1 MSSVGVLLL
10 VRCALFTLL
19 TDEGMKMQAR
29 WTACFLTGALLLPL
43 GCKSGNAPESK
54 SVENKPKQTLHIHPN
69 GINNVAP
76 VVKGAPPE
84 LTKVFDYI
92 DQHIDEH
99 VENLQKW
106 IQQPSISNSGEGIPE
121 SAEMVKGF
129 FDKFGCQTTRVYDVG
144 ITEYGSPGNPVVY
157 AKCDEGAPKTVAIYW
172 QYDTMPVTQPDLWV
186 SPPFEAAVIPG
197 SQANLPDIPRVLVGR
212 GAVNSKGPEMAQ
224 LNALMAY
231 KAVNGKLPVN
241 LIFVAEG
248 DEERMDIGLRKFIKE
263 HSDLLSEADA
273 LYAGGPSEGCVY
285 VELTTSGLKWGRG
298 PTVSDVHGVMKRT
311 TDSPAWRHIHMLASL
326 TSLDGN
332 TPLIGGFNDEREY
345 PNPDQ
350 MKQLKDRATKTD
362 LVKMAKNQGVARYMS
377 DDPVEVLKD
386 GRFGTSFNLDGIWG
400 GNMYAGGAGA
410 ILPNKITS
418 KHNFRYV
425 PKMKGT
431 ELIQKLRAQLD
442 KNGYKDVDMKL
453 IGDVPWSR
461 GSSPTADISVAHR
474 KAAEMLGLTADNSN
488 PFFMADNNS
497 EYYRKTSGE
506 LSPMGVNEAEPT
518 GGYWPS
524 YLFSDGEVGQ
534 KVGSVSIPMGM
545 GARGGQ
551 GGRAHAANEYYAV
564 EGATWDK
571 GMAGAEKIVAAAIW
585 EYAQTT
591 TTPPKPK
598 THVK

>member
-1 MSSVGVLLL
+1 MKLRPLSFCLLGLAIGL
-10 VRCALFTLL
+10 VS
-19 TDEGMKMQAR
+19 
-29 WTACFLTGALLLPL
+29 
-43 GCKSGNAPESK
+43 CKSAPKPSTVAKSTLNINPYGTSGAKPDMSK
-54 SVENKPKQTLHIHPN
+54 VPDDLK
-69 GINNVAP
+69 
-76 VVKGAPPE
+76 
-84 LTKVFDYI
+84 KVFDYI
-92 DQHIDEH
+92 DAH
-99 VENLQKW
+99 VDDDTNNLVKW

-129 FDKFGCQTTRVYDVG
+129 FDKLGCQTTRVYDVG

-172 QYDTMPVTQPDLWV
+172 QYDTMPVTQPTNWV
-186 SPPFEAAVIPG
+186 SPPFEGRIIPG
-197 SQANLPDIPRVLVGR
+197 SQTNLPNYSKVLVGR

-231 KAVNGKLPVN
+231 KQVNGKLPVN

-248 DEERMDIGLRKFIKE
+248 DEERMDIGLRKFIQD
-263 HSDLLSEADA
+263 HSDLFAEADA

-285 VELTTSGLKWGRG
+285 VELTTSGKAWGRG
-298 PTVSDVHGVMKRT
+298 PTDSDVHGVMKRT

-332 TPLIGGFNDEREY
+332 TPLIKGFYENMEKPTPEQMDE
-345 PNPDQ
+345 
-350 MKQLKDRATKTD
+350 LKKRAANMD
-362 LVKMAKNQGVARYMS
+362 LTKMAASQGVARYMS

-425 PKMKGT
+425 PKMSGPD
-431 ELIQKLRAQLD
+431 IVAKLRAQLD
-442 KNGYKDVDMKL
+442 ANGYKDVQIKL

-461 GSSPTADISVAHR
+461 GSGSDTDITNAH
-474 KAAEMLGLTADNSN
+474 KAAASMLGLGEGGNA
-488 PFFMADNNS
+488 FLMASHYNTLGMD
-497 EYYRKTSGE
+497 KA
-506 LSPMGVNEAEPT
+506 LGVAQEEAT

-534 KVGSVSIPMGM
+534 KIGSVSIPMGM
-545 GARGGQ
+545 GARGGA
-551 GGRAHAANEYYAV
+551 GGRAHAANEWFAI
-564 EGATWDK
+564 EGKKWSD
-571 GMAGAEKIVAAAIW
+571 GMAGAEKIVAASMY
-585 EYAQTT
+585 EYAKIT

-598 THVK
+598 TTAGSK

>member
-1 MSSVGVLLL
+1 
-10 VRCALFTLL
+10 
-19 TDEGMKMQAR
+19 MQR
-29 WTACFLTGALLLPL
+29 PWKACFLTGAILLPL
-43 GCKSGNAPESK
+43 GCKSDKPAAK
-54 SVENKPKQTLHIHPN
+54 SSAKPKQTLNVKPN
-69 GINNVAP
+69 GASGVGP
-76 VVKGAPPE
+76 VTKTAPPE
-84 LTKVFDYI
+84 VTKTFDYI

-121 SAEMVKGF
+121 SAEMVKSF
-129 FDKFGCQTTRVYDVG
+129 FDKLGCQTTRVYDVG

-172 QYDTMPVTQPDLWV
+172 QYDTMPVTQPDAWV
-186 SPPFEAAVIPG
+186 SPPFEGAIVPG
-197 SQANLPDIPRVLVGR
+197 AQAGLPDIPRVLVGR

-241 LIFVAEG
+241 VIFIAEG
-248 DEERMDIGLRKFIKE
+248 DEERMDIGLRKFIKD

-285 VELTTSGLKWGRG
+285 VELTTSGTKWGRG

-326 TSLDGN
+326 TSPDGN
-332 TPLIGGFNDEREY
+332 TPLIAGFNDNREY
-345 PNPDQ
+345 PTPEQ
-350 MKQLKDRATKTD
+350 MAQLKERAAKTD

-425 PKMKGT
+425 PKMQGPD
-431 ELIQKLRAQLD
+431 IIHKLRAQLD
-442 KNGYKDVDMKL
+442 KNGYKDVEIKL

-474 KAAEMLGLTADNSN
+474 KAADMLGLNSNEAN
-488 PFFMADNNS
+488 PFFMASSFPYS
-497 EYYRKTSGE
+497 EEYFRKNGGE
-506 LSPMGVNEAEPT
+506 LSPMGVAQGEAT

-524 YLFSDGEVGQ
+524 YLFSDGDVGE
-534 KVGSVSIPMGM
+534 KVGTVSIPMGM

-551 GGRAHAANEYYAV
+551 GGRAHAANEYFAI
-564 EGATWDK
+564 EGSRWDN
-571 GMAGAEKIVAAAIW
+571 GMAGAEKIVVAALW

-591 TTPPKPK
+591 STPPKPK
-598 THVK
+598 THAQ

>member
-1 MSSVGVLLL
+1 
-10 VRCALFTLL
+10 
-19 TDEGMKMQAR
+19 MQR
-29 WTACFLTGALLLPL
+29 PWKACFLTGAILLPL
-43 GCKSGNAPESK
+43 GCKSDKPVAK
-54 SVENKPKQTLHIHPN
+54 SSDKPKQTLNVKPN
-69 GINNVAP
+69 GASGVGPNT
-76 VVKGAPPE
+76 KTAPPE
-84 LTKVFDYI
+84 VTKTFDYI

-129 FDKFGCQTTRVYDVG
+129 FDKLGCQTTRVYDVG

-172 QYDTMPVTQPDLWV
+172 QYDTMPVTQPDAWV
-186 SPPFEAAVIPG
+186 SPPFEANIVPG
-197 SQANLPDIPRVLVGR
+197 AQAGLPDIPRVLVGR
-212 GAVNSKGPEMAQ
+212 GATNSKGPEMAQ

-241 LIFVAEG
+241 LIFIAEG
-248 DEERMDIGLRKFIKE
+248 DEERMDIGLRKFIKD

-285 VELTTSGLKWGRG
+285 VELTTSGTKWGRG

-311 TDSPAWRHIHMLASL
+311 TDSPAWRHIHMLSSL
-326 TSLDGN
+326 TSPDGN
-332 TPLIGGFNDEREY
+332 TPLIAGFNDNREY
-345 PNPDQ
+345 PTPEQ
-350 MKQLKDRATKTD
+350 MAQLKERGAKTD

-425 PKMKGT
+425 PKMQGPD
-431 ELIQKLRAQLD
+431 LIRKLRAQLD
-442 KNGYKDVDMKL
+442 KNGYKDVEIKL

-474 KAAEMLGLTADNSN
+474 KAAEMLGLNSNEAN
-488 PFFMADNNS
+488 PFFMASGPNS
-497 EYYRKTSGE
+497 EEYFRKAGGE
-506 LSPMGVNEAEPT
+506 FSPFGVAQGEPT

-524 YLFSDGEVGQ
+524 YLFSDGDVGE
-534 KVGSVSIPMGM
+534 KVGTVSIPMGM

-551 GGRAHAANEYYAV
+551 GGRAHAANEYFAI
-564 EGATWDK
+564 EGSRWDN
-571 GMAGAEKIVAAAIW
+571 GMAGAEKIVVAAIW

-591 TTPPKPK
+591 STPPKPK
-598 THVK
+598 THAQ